1 MEAKKEM
8 SAAAAITEKDVKKA
22 WLYYYVIA
30 EMGISYER
38 LQSLGFCT
46 ALIPIL
52 EKLYPE
58 KEELK
63 AALTRHLVFYN
74 TEAVYGGLINGV
86 TIAMEEQRAKGEDIS
101 DEAITGT
108 KTGLMG
114 PLAGVGDAIDWATL
128 KPIIFGLAASLS
140 ATGNPVGCF
149 VLLLLP
155 VIQVI
160 VGSNLAAY
168 GYRMGRDSIKT
179 VLQSG
184 AINQLILSAGT
195 LGLFMMGALSSSYVK
210 LTTPV
215 TFVIS
220 EATDPF
226 VLQNVLDGIIPGLL
240 PLSVVFGIY
249 WWIKNK
255 NQNFAIISVIIL
267 AISLAGAFFGI
278 F

>member
-8 SAAAAITEKDVKKA
+8 SAAAVITEKDVKKA

-140 ATGNPVGCF
+140 ATGNPIGCF

-160 VGSNLAAY
+160 AGSNLAAY

-184 AINQLILSAGT
+184 TINQLILSAST

>member
-8 SAAAAITEKDVKKA
+8 STAAVITEKDVKKA

-140 ATGNPVGCF
+140 ATGNPIGCF

-184 AINQLILSAGT
+184 TINQLILSAST

>member
-8 SAAAAITEKDVKKA
+8 SAAAVITEKDVKKA

-140 ATGNPVGCF
+140 ATGNPIGCF

-184 AINQLILSAGT
+184 TINQLILSAST